1 MGGWS
6 VTCYFYRY
14 YLQRQGV
21 LVSPWLENIAFHLRS
36 IWLQTLVMIES
47 ESCQT
52 SFPSFFSP
60 PSEVAV
66 LLNWNLSRRPFLGHR
81 RASGRVRSAP
91 LHRIRFGTCFFCLP
105 QTIFY
110 LGKPIENSFQLFLA
124 NSFKLFSANRFN
136 LFSAVPYFY
145 SEINGWSKDWV
156 KRWARLWTSQP
167 LVGNNFSPIPLKILF
182 QIKKESDSLLPEINR
197 AFKPFWLST
206 ESVLQELQHVFLRSE
221 QVAALSDCHH
231 LWNALS
237 LYSARAVPERGP
249 KR

>member
-1 MGGWS
+1 MLL
-6 VTCYFYRY
+6 
-14 YLQRQGV
+14 LQILFTKAGCAGFSMAWEHRISFAIDLAANFSYDRV
-21 LVSPWLENIAFHLRS
+21 RIMPDIVSKLFLATIGSGCAVKL
-36 IWLQTLVMIES
+36 ES
-47 ESCQT
+47 EQT
-52 SFPSFFSP
+52 PFS
-60 PSEVAV
+60 
-66 LLNWNLSRRPFLGHR
+66 